1 MGGGGARASRR
12 EAGPRSPP
20 GDASQRPRLT
30 PCARRPPECAA
41 MAELL
46 PPAPVPPAEPGAA
59 GAIAPGFLVVQGNHA
74 ESLRA
79 LLVAWLAR
87 QPLAPLETEWLL
99 VPSNGVAQWLKLALA
114 ADPADGGL
122 GLAAGL
128 RTELPARFL
137 WQACRAVLGEAE
149 VPATSPFDR
158 EPLTWRLMRLLP
170 GLLAEPDF
178 APLAGFL
185 AEDPDGRKRHQ
196 LAERLA
202 DLLDG
207 YQVHRAD
214 WLEDW
219 AAGRDRLARP
229 GAEPLPLP
237 PGQAWQPR
245 LWRALGADV
254 AAQLGPAAA
263 EGGRAAVHRR
273 FLAAVRAPGTPRPAG
288 LPRRVAVFGLSSL
301 PLQALEA
308 LAALG
313 RWVQVLVLVHNPCE
327 HDWSHVVAARDA
339 LRHATRHPR
348 RPGSEGPLP
357 DEALHLHAQP
367 LLAAWGQ
374 QGRDFLRLLD
384 AHDAREQYAKR
395 FAALGQRIDCFDA
408 NPQDSLL
415 RQLQDDIR
423 DLRPLA
429 ETRARWPA
437 VDPVRDGSI
446 RFHIAHGPQREVE
459 ALHDALLDAFAA
471 DPTLQPREVL
481 VMVPEVADYAPHVQA
496 VFGRHAPGDPRHL
509 PFSLADRGQRRHD
522 PLLVAL
528 EGLLALPTRRLTV
541 AEVLDSLAV
550 PALRARFGLDE
561 TELPRLHRWAEAAR
575 IRWGLHAGQR
585 ADLGLPGLGGAH
597 AWDAGLQRMLLGHAV
612 GEGAAWEGIEP
623 LGEVGG
629 LEAASLGPLVALLGT
644 LERHRQALAEPAP
657 PAVWGQRLRTLLSD
671 CFQAEDE
678 TDGPTLLRLDAALQA
693 WLDSC
698 AAAGLD
704 EPLPLAAVAE
714 PWLAALDRPS
724 LNQPF
729 FAGAVTVATLMPMRA
744 IPFRVVAL
752 LGMQDGAY
760 PRSRPPLDF
769 DLMAADRRPG
779 DRSRRE
785 DDRYLFLEALL
796 SAREKLIVS
805 WVGRSAHELRERPAS
820 VLVAELREHLA
831 AGWRLA
837 GSPEAAGDDPAA
849 RRAAGQALLA
859 ALTVEHRLQPFH
871 PAYFAVPEDG
881 GELRLRSHEPAWRAG
896 WQGPAPAAGAD
907 GAALAPVPPEA
918 SLRLAELQRL
928 LKNPAASFLGRRLKV
943 GLHEAAEDAAEHEPF
958 ALSGLDVW
966 ALREAWI
973 PELLDDRKHGGPAPA
988 QRLDALRARAA
999 RRGELPGGAFGI
1011 LVGERAARPLQELM
1025 EALDEVDADAPQ
1037 PLPDEVLELPLPG
1050 GAQVLDRLDALRAR
1064 ADGRRLRRV
1073 VLPTDLVTNGHYRLD
1088 KLLGP
1093 WLVHLAA
1100 HVAGR
1105 PMHSEILSPAGQVT
1119 LRPLTETEAH
1129 TAWQALGEA
1138 WPQHLQAPLP
1148 LAPRAGFAWLDALR
1162 KAGRPADTPA
1172 DAFPEGREAVRQVA
1186 EDPVGPER
1194 RPGERVG
1201 SEALARCF
1209 PSFEAL
1215 WADGGFVDAVQRLLA
1230 PLDAAVQR
1238 AEGKGRGRRG
1248 AAAAGDPAAPGAADG
1263 SEAA

>member
-1 MGGGGARASRR
+1 MAAVPPPSS
-12 EAGPRSPP
+12 AAPADPP
-20 GDASQRPRLT
+20 G
-30 PCARRPPECAA
+30 
-41 MAELL
+41 
-46 PPAPVPPAEPGAA
+46 PAL
-59 GAIAPGFLVVQGNHA
+59 APGFLVVHGNHP
-74 ESLRA
+74 ESLREV
-79 LLVAWLAR
+79 LVAWLAR

-805 WVGRSAHELRERPAS
+805 WVGRSAHEPRERPAS

-837 GSPEAAGDDPAA
+837 GPDAPAPGGDGGEARPAGDADAAADEPAA

-881 GELRLRSHEPAWRAG
+881 GDPRLHSYEPAWRAG
-896 WQGPAPAAGAD
+896 WQAPAEAPGTAAARPLPPAPAESGLD
-907 GAALAPVPPEA
+907 
-918 SLRLAELQRL
+918 LRDLERL
-928 LKNPAASFLGRRLKV
+928 LKLPAASFLGRRLRV
-943 GLHEAAEDAAEHEPF
+943 RLHEADEAAAEHEPF

-973 PELLDDRKHGGPAPA
+973 PRLLEARAPGAPGPAA
-988 QRLDALRARAA
+988 VLGALRARAA
-999 RRGELPGGAFGI
+999 RRGELPDGAFGT
-1011 LVGERAARPLQELM
+1011 LAADRAASPLLTMLAELDRL
-1025 EALDEVDADAPQ
+1025 EAEAPEA
-1037 PLPDEVLELPLPG
+1037 LPDETLDPVLPG
-1050 GAQVLDRLDALRAR
+1050 VGPVLDRLDRLRAR
-1064 ADGRRLRRV
+1064 PGGQRLRLI
-1073 VLPTDLVTNGHYRLD
+1073 VLPTDLVKDGHYRLD

>member
-1 MGGGGARASRR
+1 
-12 EAGPRSPP
+12 
-20 GDASQRPRLT
+20 
-30 PCARRPPECAA
+30 

-114 ADPADGGL
+114 ADPAEGGL

-128 RTELPARFL
+128 ATELPARFL
-137 WQACRAVLGEAE
+137 WQAYRAVLGESA
-149 VPATSPFDR
+149 VPASSPYDR
-158 EPLTWRLMRLLP
+158 ELLALRLMRLLP
-170 GLLAEPDF
+170 GLLAAPAF

-185 AEDPDGRKRHQ
+185 AQDADGRKRQQ
-196 LAERLA
+196 LADRLA
-202 DLLDG
+202 DLFDG
-207 YQVHRAD
+207 YQVYRAD
-214 WLEDW
+214 WLADW
-219 AAGRDRLARP
+219 AEGRDRLARP

-237 PGQAWQPR
+237 TEQAWQPA
-245 LWRALGADV
+245 LWRALRADV
-254 AAQLGPAAA
+254 QAQLGEAAA
-263 EGGRAAVHRR
+263 EGGRASVHRR
-273 FLAAVRAPGTPRPAG
+273 FLAAAQAPGTPRPAG

-301 PLQALEA
+301 PPQTLEA

-313 RWVQVLVLVHNPCE
+313 RWVQVLMLVHNPCE
-327 HDWSHVVAARDA
+327 HEWSHLVAARDA
-339 LRHATRHPR
+339 LRQASRRRPR
-348 RPGSEGPLP
+348 RPGSEGPIAE
-357 DEALHLHAQP
+357 DALHLHAQP

-374 QGRDFLRLLD
+374 QGRDFLRLL
-384 AHDAREQYAKR
+384 AQHDEPEAYAGR
-395 FAALGQRIDCFDA
+395 FAAIGQRIDCFDP

-429 ETRARWPA
+429 ETRARWPE
-437 VDPVRDGSI
+437 VDPARDGSI

-471 DPTLQPREVL
+471 DPSLQPREVI

-522 PLLVAL
+522 PLLAVL

-561 TELPRLHRWAEAAR
+561 AELPRLRRWAEAAR

-585 ADLGLPGLGGAH
+585 EALGLPGLGGQH
-597 AWDAGLQRMLLGHAV
+597 GWDAGLQRMLLGHAV
-612 GEGAAWEGIEP
+612 GEGPAWQGVEP

-629 LEAASLGPLVALLGT
+629 LEAASLGPLIALLDT
-644 LERHRQALAEPAP
+644 LERHRLALAEPAP
-657 PAVWGQRLRTLLSD
+657 PAAWGERLRALLDD
-671 CFQAEDE
+671 CFQADDE
-678 TDGPTLLRLDAALQA
+678 ADGYTLLRLDAALQA
-693 WLDSC
+693 WLDAC

-704 EPLPLAAVAE
+704 EPLPLASVAE
-714 PWLAALDRPS
+714 PWLAALDRPA

-729 FAGAVTVATLMPMRA
+729 FAGAITVATLMPMRA

-805 WVGRSAHELRERPAS
+805 WVGRSAQEPRERPAS

-837 GSPEAAGDDPAA
+837 GSPEAAEDDAAA

-871 PAYFAVPEDG
+871 PAYFALPEDG
-881 GELRLRSHEPAWRAG
+881 GDLRLRSHEPAWRAG
-896 WQGPAPAAGAD
+896 WQGPVASAGAG
-907 GAALAPVPPEA
+907 GAALAPLPPEA
-918 SLRLAELQRL
+918 SLRLAELQRM
-928 LKNPAASFLGRRLKV
+928 LKNPAASFLSRRLKV
-943 GLHEAAEDAAEHEPF
+943 GLYEAAEEAAEHEPF
-958 ALSGLDVW
+958 DLSGLDVW

-973 PELLDDRKHGGPAPA
+973 PELLDARAHGGPAPA
-988 QRLDALRARAA
+988 LHLEALRARAA
-999 RRGELPGGAFGI
+999 RRGDLPGGAFGT
-1011 LVGERAARPLQELM
+1011 LAGERAARPLLAM
-1025 EALDEVDADAPQ
+1025 LEALDELDADAPQ
-1037 PLPDEVLELPLPG
+1037 PLPDEALDLPLPG
-1050 GAQVLDRLDALRAR
+1050 GAQVLDRLDGLRAW
-1064 ADGRRLRRV
+1064 ADGRRLRQV
-1073 VLPTDLVTNGHYRLD
+1073 VLPTDLVKDRHLRLD

-1100 HVAGR
+1100 HAAGR
-1105 PMHSEILSPAGQVT
+1105 PMESRVLSPVGHIT
-1119 LRPLTETEAH
+1119 LRPLEAAEAQA
-1129 TAWQALGEA
+1129 AWQALGEA
-1138 WPQHLQAPLP
+1138 WQQHLCAPLP
-1148 LAPRAGFAWLDALR
+1148 LAPQAGFAWLEALR
-1162 KAGRPADTPA
+1162 KAGLPADTPA
-1172 DAFPEGREAVRQVA
+1172 AAFPEGREAVRRVA
-1186 EDPVGPER
+1186 EDPVSGAGAQR
-1194 RPGERVG
+1194 RPGERLG

-1215 WADGGFVDAVQRLLA
+1215 WAGGGFVDAVQRLLA
-1230 PLDAAVQR
+1230 PLDAAVLR
-1238 AEGKGRGRRG
+1238 PEGKGRGRRG
-1248 AAAAGDPAAPGAADG
+1248 AAPAGGEGEGA
-1263 SEAA
+1263 

>member
-1 MGGGGARASRR
+1 
-12 EAGPRSPP
+12 
-20 GDASQRPRLT
+20 
-30 PCARRPPECAA
+30 

-114 ADPADGGL
+114 ADPAEGGL

-128 RTELPARFL
+128 ATELPARFL
-137 WQACRAVLGEAE
+137 WQAYRAVLGESA
-149 VPATSPFDR
+149 VPASSPYDR
-158 EPLTWRLMRLLP
+158 ELLALRLMRLLP
-170 GLLAEPDF
+170 GLLAAPAF

-185 AEDPDGRKRHQ
+185 AQDADGRKRQQ
-196 LAERLA
+196 LADRLA
-202 DLLDG
+202 DLFDG
-207 YQVHRAD
+207 YQVYRAD
-214 WLEDW
+214 WLADW

-237 PGQAWQPR
+237 AEQAWQPA
-245 LWRALGADV
+245 LWRALRADV
-254 AAQLGPAAA
+254 QAQLGEAAA
-263 EGGRAAVHRR
+263 EGGRASVHRR
-273 FLAAVRAPGTPRPAG
+273 FLAAAQAPGTPRPAG

-301 PLQALEA
+301 PQQVLEA

-313 RWVQVLVLVHNPCE
+313 RWVQVLMLVHNPCE
-327 HDWSHVVAARDA
+327 HEWSHLVAARDA
-339 LRHATRHPR
+339 LRLASRRRPR
-348 RPGSEGPLP
+348 RPGSEGPIAE
-357 DEALHLHAQP
+357 DALHLHAQP

-374 QGRDFLRLLD
+374 QGRDFLRLL
-384 AHDAREQYAKR
+384 AQHDEPEAYAGR
-395 FAALGQRIDCFDA
+395 FAAIGQRIDCFDP

-437 VDPVRDGSI
+437 VDPAHDASI

-471 DPTLQPREVL
+471 DPTLQPREVI

-522 PLLVAL
+522 PLLAVL

-561 TELPRLHRWAEAAR
+561 AELPRLRRWAEAAR

-585 ADLGLPGLGGAH
+585 EALGLPGLGGQH
-597 AWDAGLQRMLLGHAV
+597 GWDAGLQRMLLGHAV
-612 GEGAAWEGIEP
+612 GEGPAWQGVEP

-629 LEAASLGPLVALLGT
+629 LEAASLGPLIALLET
-644 LERHRQALAEPAP
+644 LERHRLALAEPAP
-657 PAVWGQRLRTLLSD
+657 PATWGERLRALLDD
-671 CFQAEDE
+671 CFQADE
-678 TDGPTLLRLDAALQA
+678 EADGYTLLRLDAALQA
-693 WLDSC
+693 WLDAC

-704 EPLPLAAVAE
+704 EPLPLASVAE
-714 PWLAALDRPS
+714 PWLAALDRPA

-729 FAGAVTVATLMPMRA
+729 FAGAITVATLMPMRA

-1011 LVGERAARPLQELM
+1011 LAGERAARPLQALM

-1100 HVAGR
+1100 HAAGR
-1105 PMHSEILSPAGQVT
+1105 PMESRILSPVGHIT
-1119 LRPLTETEAH
+1119 LRPLEAAEAQA
-1129 TAWQALGEA
+1129 AWQALGEA
-1138 WPQHLQAPLP
+1138 WQAHLCAPLP
-1148 LAPRAGFAWLDALR
+1148 LAPKAGFAWLEALR
-1162 KAGRPADTPA
+1162 KARRPADTPA
-1172 DAFPEGREAVRQVA
+1172 AAFPEGREAVRKVA
-1186 EDPVGPER
+1186 EDPVAGTGAHR

-1215 WADGGFVDAVQRLLA
+1215 WAGGGFVDAVQRLLA

-1238 AEGKGRGRRG
+1238 AEGQGRGRRG
-1248 AAAAGDPAAPGAADG
+1248 AAPAGDEGEGA
-1263 SEAA
+1263 

>member
-1 MGGGGARASRR
+1 
-12 EAGPRSPP
+12 
-20 GDASQRPRLT
+20 
-30 PCARRPPECAA
+30 

-46 PPAPVPPAEPGAA
+46 PPAPVPPAEPDAA

-114 ADPADGGL
+114 ADPAEGGL

-128 RTELPARFL
+128 ATELPARFL
-137 WQACRAVLGEAE
+137 WQAYRAVLGESA
-149 VPATSPFDR
+149 VPASSPYDR
-158 EPLTWRLMRLLP
+158 ELLALRLMRLLP
-170 GLLAEPDF
+170 GLLAAPAF

-185 AEDPDGRKRHQ
+185 AQDADGRKRQQ
-196 LAERLA
+196 LADRLA
-202 DLLDG
+202 DLFDG
-207 YQVHRAD
+207 YQVYRAD
-214 WLEDW
+214 WLADW

-237 PGQAWQPR
+237 AEQAWQPA
-245 LWRALGADV
+245 LWRALRADV
-254 AAQLGPAAA
+254 QAQLGEAAA
-263 EGGRAAVHRR
+263 EGGRASVHRR
-273 FLAAVRAPGTPRPAG
+273 FLAAAQAPGTPRPAG

-301 PLQALEA
+301 PQQVLEA

-313 RWVQVLVLVHNPCE
+313 RWVQVLMLVHNPCE
-327 HDWSHVVAARDA
+327 HEWSHLVAARDA
-339 LRHATRHPR
+339 LRLASRRRPR
-348 RPGSEGPLP
+348 RPGSEGPIAE
-357 DEALHLHAQP
+357 DALHLHAQP

-374 QGRDFLRLLD
+374 QGRDFLRLL
-384 AHDAREQYAKR
+384 AQHDEPEAYAGR
-395 FAALGQRIDCFDA
+395 FAAIGQRIDCFDP

-437 VDPVRDGSI
+437 VDPAHDASI

-471 DPTLQPREVL
+471 DPTLQPREVI

-522 PLLVAL
+522 PLLAVL
-528 EGLLALPTRRLTV
+528 EGMLALPTRRLTV

-561 TELPRLHRWAEAAR
+561 AELPRLRRWAEAAR

-585 ADLGLPGLGGAH
+585 EALGLPGLGGQH
-597 AWDAGLQRMLLGHAV
+597 GWDAGLQRMLLGHAV
-612 GEGAAWEGIEP
+612 GEGPAWQGVEP

-629 LEAASLGPLVALLGT
+629 LEAASLGPLIALLET
-644 LERHRQALAEPAP
+644 LERHRLALAEPAP
-657 PAVWGQRLRTLLSD
+657 PATWGERLRALLDD
-671 CFQAEDE
+671 CFQADE
-678 TDGPTLLRLDAALQA
+678 EADGYTLLRLDAALQA
-693 WLDSC
+693 WLDAC

-704 EPLPLAAVAE
+704 EPLPLASVAE
-714 PWLAALDRPS
+714 PWLAALDRPA

-729 FAGAVTVATLMPMRA
+729 FAGAITVATLMPMRA

-918 SLRLAELQRL
+918 SLRLAELQRM

-1011 LVGERAARPLQELM
+1011 LAGERAARPLQELM
-1025 EALDEVDADAPQ
+1025 EALDAVDADAPQ

-1100 HVAGR
+1100 HAAGR
-1105 PMHSEILSPAGQVT
+1105 PMESRILSPVGHIT
-1119 LRPLTETEAH
+1119 LRLLEAAEAQA
-1129 TAWQALGEA
+1129 AWQALGEA
-1138 WPQHLQAPLP
+1138 WQAHLCAPLP
-1148 LAPRAGFAWLDALR
+1148 LAPKAGFAWLEALR
-1162 KAGRPADTPA
+1162 KARRPADTPA
-1172 DAFPEGREAVRQVA
+1172 AAFPEGREAVRKVA
-1186 EDPVGPER
+1186 EDPVAGAGAQR

-1215 WADGGFVDAVQRLLA
+1215 WAGGGFVDAVQRLLA

-1238 AEGKGRGRRG
+1238 AEGQGRGRRG
-1248 AAAAGDPAAPGAADG
+1248 AAPAGDEGEGA
-1263 SEAA
+1263 